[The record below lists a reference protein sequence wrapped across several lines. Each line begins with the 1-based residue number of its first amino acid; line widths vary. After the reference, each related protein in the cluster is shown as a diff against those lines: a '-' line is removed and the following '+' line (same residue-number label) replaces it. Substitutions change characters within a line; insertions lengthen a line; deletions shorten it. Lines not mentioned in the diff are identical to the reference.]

1 MEGIMKIFET
11 KEVLEESLCQQ
22 IKSDLESAITRN
34 GKATILVSGGTTP
47 KGLFLKLN
55 QLEIDWKNV
64 IVGLVDE
71 RFVPITSEFSNEKL
85 VKENLLIQHAST
97 AQFVSMVQN
106 SENEIEN
113 LLLVQGAYSVFNE
126 ATIVLLGMGDDGH
139 TASIFPNDEES
150 AEAIISAKN
159 ILSTKAPSEP
169 KHRITCSANLL
180 KSAKKRYLLFTG
192 IKKQEILKEAEAKN
206 YPIRHFL
213 NVIDGIYCTN

>member
-1 MEGIMKIFET
+1 MKIFET
-11 KEVLEESLCQQ
+11 IEALEDSLCQQ
-22 IKSDLESAITRN
+22 IKSDLETAISRN
-34 GKATILVSGGTTP
+34 GKASILVSGGSTP

-71 RFVPITSEFSNEKL
+71 RFVPNTSEFSNEKL
-85 VKENLLIQHAST
+85 VKENLLIQHASV

-113 LLLVQGAYSVFNE
+113 LLLVQEAYSVFNE

-159 ILSTKAPSEP
+159 IVSTKAPSEP
-169 KHRITCSANLL
+169 KHRITCSANVL

-192 IKKQEILKEAEAKN
+192 NKKQEILKEAESKN

-213 NVIDGIYCTN
+213 NVLDGIYCTN

>member
-1 MEGIMKIFET
+1 MERIMKIFET
-11 KEVLEESLCQQ
+11 KEALEDSLCQQ
-22 IKSDLESAITRN
+22 IKSDLENAISTN
-34 GKATILVSGGTTP
+34 GKASLLVSGGTTP

-55 QLEIDWKNV
+55 QLEIVWKNV

-71 RFVPITSEFSNEKL
+71 RFVPNTSEFSNEKL
-85 VKENLLIQHAST
+85 VKENLLINQAT
-97 AQFVSMVQN
+97 DAQFISMVQN

-113 LLLVQGAYSVFNE
+113 LLLVQEAYSVFNE
-126 ATIVLLGMGDDGH
+126 ATIALLGMGDDGH

-150 AEAIISAKN
+150 AEAIVSTKN

-169 KHRITCSANLL
+169 KHRISCSAKML

-192 IKKQEILKEAEAKN
+192 IKKQDILKEAEAKD

-213 NVIDGIYCTN
+213 NVIDEIYCTN

>member
-1 MEGIMKIFET
+1 MKIFET
-11 KEVLEESLCQQ
+11 KEALEESLCQQ
-22 IKSDLESAITRN
+22 IKSDLENAISTY
-34 GKATILVSGGTTP
+34 GKASLLVSGGTTP

-71 RFVPITSEFSNEKL
+71 RFVPNTSEFSNEKL
-85 VKENLLIQHAST
+85 VKENLLINQAAD

-113 LLLVQGAYSVFNE
+113 LLLVQKAYSVFND

-139 TASIFPNDEES
+139 TASIFPNDKES
-150 AEAIISAKN
+150 SEAIISTKN

-169 KHRITCSANLL
+169 KHRITCSANVL

-192 IKKQEILKEAEAKN
+192 NKKQEILKEAEAKN

>member
-1 MEGIMKIFET
+1 MKIFET
-11 KEVLEESLCQQ
+11 KEALENSLCQQ

-71 RFVPITSEFSNEKL
+71 RYVPNTSEFSNEKL
-85 VKENLLIQHAST
+85 VKENLLINQAAD
-97 AQFVSMVQN
+97 AQFVSMVQD
-106 SENEIEN
+106 SENETEN
-113 LLLVQGAYSVFNE
+113 LKLVQEAYSVFNE

-150 AEAIISAKN
+150 AAAIISTKN

-169 KHRITCSANLL
+169 KHRITCSANVL
-180 KSAKKRYLLFTG
+180 KSANYRYLLFTG
-192 IKKQEILKEAEAKN
+192 TKKQEILKEAEAKN

-213 NVIDGIYCTN
+213 NVIDEIYCTN

>member
-1 MEGIMKIFET
+1 MKIFET
-11 KEVLEESLCQQ
+11 KEALEDSLCLQL
-22 IKSDLESAITRN
+22 KSDLENAISTN

-71 RFVPITSEFSNEKL
+71 RFVPNTSEFSNEKL
-85 VKENLLIQHAST
+85 VKENLLINQAT
-97 AQFVSMVQN
+97 DAQFVSMVQN

-113 LLLVQGAYSVFNE
+113 LLLVQKAYSIFNE

-139 TASIFPNDEES
+139 TASIFPNDAASEEALTS
-150 AEAIISAKN
+150 KTN
-159 ILSTKAPSEP
+159 ILSTKAPTEP
-169 KHRITCSANLL
+169 KHRITCSANVL

-192 IKKQEILKEAEAKN
+192 NKKQEILKEAEAKN

-213 NVIDGIYCTN
+213 NDLDGIYCTN